1 MSKNVAKYK
10 IFNSRLTS
18 IISISMVLFLLGI
31 ISMFVYIGN
40 QLSSHMKENLTIS
53 IEISDIAQTED
64 IKHLQDSLNKAPFV
78 KELRFISKE
87 DALKELTE
95 EMGENPMELLNFN
108 PLPSTFE
115 INLKSAY
122 ANNDSILY
130 IAQSLKNLQ
139 IIKNVDYQKNLIHE
153 VNHKV
158 TRITTICLAIAATL
172 LFISFILINNTMRLL
187 IYSNRFAINTMK
199 LIGATKHFIRRPY
212 IKQGIIIGLSASFL
226 ACLYIG
232 GFFYLIHNNLDIFI
246 DFKDQMLY
254 LVIGGTIFASGI
266 LITTLST
273 LFAMNKYLRHDTND
287 LYYI

>member
-1 MSKNVAKYK
+1 
-10 IFNSRLTS
+10 
-18 IISISMVLFLLGI
+18 
-31 ISMFVYIGN
+31 
-40 QLSSHMKENLTIS
+40 MKENLTIS
-53 IEISDIAQTED
+53 IEISDIAQKED
-64 IKHLQDSLNKAPFV
+64 IKHLQDSLKKAPFV

-158 TRITTICLAIAATL
+158 TSITTICLAIAATL

-232 GFFYLIHNNLDIFI
+232 GFFYLIHNNLDILI

-254 LVIGGTIFASGI
+254 VVIGGTIFASGI